1 MNQALIEEYSK
12 LEYASLSDQAAANVA
27 NLKTVVIRVWVDT
40 ADAIT
45 HATQEGYY
53 AGLKYTAESD
63 PPNQGSQAF
72 RCWAAAKNIIG
83 FVESTKTKKIDMD
96 SEGAIGMKMAMVECG
111 FATSSQVASLDAL
124 ANRTLRWV
132 DHVSANTQSAHSVR
146 VIRDIINGA
155 TAKRAGWTQQ
165 NVDRYNSTQAAIDAW
180 KHGEQDL
187 VI

>member
-1 MNQALIEEYSK
+1 MHALIDELSK
-12 LEYASLSDQAAANVA
+12 VEYAILSDQAAADAINA
-27 NLKTVVIRVWVDT
+27 KTVVIRVWVDT
-40 ADAIT
+40 ADAIA

-53 AGLKYTAESD
+53 AWMKHVSESD
-63 PPNQGSQAF
+63 PPDQNTQAF
-72 RCWAAAKNIIG
+72 QCWAAAKNIIG

-96 SEGAIGMKMAMVECG
+96 SEGAIGMKMAMVGCG

-132 DHVSANTQSAHSVR
+132 DHVSAGTQSAHSVR

-155 TAKRAGWTQQ
+155 TAKRAGWTKQ
-165 NVDRYNSTQAAIDAW
+165 NVDRYNTTQAAIDAY
-180 KHGEQDL
+180 KHGDSDL

>member
-1 MNQALIEEYSK
+1 
-12 LEYASLSDQAAANVA
+12 
-27 NLKTVVIRVWVDT
+27 VVVRVWVDT

-53 AGLKYTAESD
+53 AGLKHTSESD
-63 PPNQGSQAF
+63 PPDQGSQAF

-96 SEGAIGMKMAMVECG
+96 SEGAIGMKMAMVGCG

-132 DHVSANTQSAHSVR
+132 DHVSAGTQSAHSIR
-146 VIRDIINGA
+146 VIRDIMNGESA
-155 TAKRAGWTQQ
+155 YRDALTQQ
-165 NVDRYNSTQAAIDAW
+165 NINRYNRAQAAIDAH
-180 KHGEQDL
+180 KHGDPDL

>member
-1 MNQALIEEYSK
+1 MSQALIDELSK
-12 LEYASLSDQAAANVA
+12 AEYASLSDQAAADAA

-53 AGLKYTAESD
+53 AWMKHVSESD
-63 PPNQGSQAF
+63 PPDPNGQAF
-72 RCWAAAKNIIG
+72 QCWAAAKNIIG
-83 FVESTKTKKIDMD
+83 YVESPKTEKIDMD
-96 SEGAIGMKMAMVECG
+96 SEKAVGMKLAMVGCG
-111 FATSSQVASLDAL
+111 FATSAQVASLDAL

-132 DHVSANTQSAHSVR
+132 DHVSAGTQSAHSVR
-146 VIRDIINGA
+146 VIRDVINGS

-165 NVDRYNSTQAAIDAW
+165 NVDRYNTTQAAIDAW
-180 KHGEQDL
+180 KHGDPDM